1 MRRGSLLMSTL
12 VLTEYF
18 LPTHGGSINWLVQ
31 TYSRYAPSDVIVV
44 APQCPGDREVDFT
57 LPFRV
62 ERVVM
67 SMTDWDPT
75 APASLWRYFRLLQHV
90 YRSSRSYGVK
100 QVHCA
105 KVLPDGLVA
114 WGLRK
119 LTGSPYLIY
128 AHGEEIL
135 IGLSSRKLRWLIPKI
150 YNGAAAI
157 IVNSRHT
164 RALLAELGVRSNK
177 LHLIHPGV
185 DATAFRVDANAALI
199 VRQQHNLGQA
209 PVLLT
214 VGRLQQR
221 KGQDMVIKALPLIR
235 QVFPEVKYLVV
246 GAGEE
251 HAALQQLAHE
261 VDMQEHVV
269 FAGRVHDSALPA
281 YYAAC
286 DVFIMPNRRLANDIE
301 GFGMVFLEASAA
313 GKPVI
318 GGRSGGTDDAIVDGV
333 TGLRVD
339 GDNLD
344 MIAAAVIDLLSD
356 PAFARSMGEQGRRRV
371 AAEFN
376 WDRVALRTRQL
387 AAALN

>member
-1 MRRGSLLMSTL
+1 MRRNSFPIPTL
-12 VLTEYF
+12 VLTEHF
-18 LPTHGGSINWLVQ
+18 LPAHGGSINWLVQ
-31 TYSRYAPSDVIVV
+31 TYSRYAPSEVVVV
-44 APQCPGDREVDFT
+44 APQCPGDREIDGA

-62 ERVVM
+62 ERVRM

-75 APASLWRYFRLLQHV
+75 TPASLWRYLRILWHV
-90 YRSSRSYGVK
+90 YGSSRRYGVK

-114 WGLRK
+114 WALRR
-119 LTGSPYLIY
+119 LTGLPYLIY

-135 IGLSSRKLRWLIPKI
+135 IGLSSRKLRWLLPKI
-150 YNGAAAI
+150 YNDAAAVI
-157 IVNSRHT
+157 ANSLNT
-164 RALLAELGVRSNK
+164 RALLEELGVLPNK

-185 DATAFRVDANAALI
+185 DAAAFRVDAHLAQV
-199 VRQQHNLGQA
+199 VRQQHNLALA

-235 QVFPEVKYLVV
+235 QAFPDVKYLVV

-251 HAALQQLAHE
+251 DQALKKLAYE
-261 VDMQEHVV
+261 IGMQEHIV
-269 FAGRVHDSALPA
+269 FVGRVPDSALPA

-286 DVFIMPNRRLANDIE
+286 DIFIMPNRQISSDIE

-318 GGRSGGTDDAIVDGV
+318 GGKSGGTDDAIVDGV

-339 GDNLD
+339 GASLE
-344 MIAAAVIDLLSD
+344 MIATAVIDLLSE
-356 PAFARSMGEQGRRRV
+356 PALAKTMGEQGRRRV
-371 AAEFN
+371 EIDFT
-376 WDRVALRTRQL
+376 WDLVAQQTRQL
-387 AAALN
+387 ASALS